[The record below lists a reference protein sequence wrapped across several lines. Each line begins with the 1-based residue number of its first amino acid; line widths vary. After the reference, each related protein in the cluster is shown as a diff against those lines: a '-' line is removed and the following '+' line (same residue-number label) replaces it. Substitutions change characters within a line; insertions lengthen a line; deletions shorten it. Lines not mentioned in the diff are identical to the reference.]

1 MAEVFLGILCPM
13 LSLSVILLG
22 GIWMKQLAVLII
34 ITLITILLSGCGIP
48 DLPGPIGIPG
58 L

>member
-1 MAEVFLGILCPM
+1 MKKLTALLLLVLLAFLC
-13 LSLSVILLG
+13 
-22 GIWMKQLAVLII
+22 A
-34 ITLITILLSGCGIP
+34 GCGIP

>member
-1 MAEVFLGILCPM
+1 MPAIKT
-13 LSLSVILLG
+13 LL
-22 GIWMKQLAVLII
+22 
-34 ITLITILLSGCGIP
+34 LITALVALQACSPIP